1 MFERSNKFT
10 FYLTDYLSTEDMV
23 KAFIDKLFTNT
34 ITIEEDGT
42 EVVRYKYDG
51 YLIFA
56 HNFSRFDSIF
66 IFKLLVKYVFE
77 NGYTIEV
84 LKRDSDFINISIKS
98 TTHKF
103 EINLRDSYLLLLGSL
118 KNLAKSFK
126 VEDKGIFPYNFVN
139 DPSISLDYIG
149 KIPDINLI
157 SNVEVKEYER
167 YSKRFRNNWNLKV
180 ETVKYC
186 LLDCKVLHQILIKFS
201 KEIFK
206 EFGITLKYTPT
217 TSSLSLKTFI
227 TKFLTKN
234 MEIPIITGDQK
245 FIMTWGLINE
255 PETEYSIHQNILI
268 NNQTTFKEFWNIV
281 GPFIQDKYLTGTVS
295 YSTTIANRFKVL
307 VWDAN
312 QIKNKKI
319 KLTKTASN
327 VVTVE
332 MSEKEFNK
340 TNFSKSILGTTVR
353 GYHTSTENK
362 KLDKGRFIKP
372 L

>member
-1 MFERSNKFT
+1 MGVQREIKRIVLTASQDCICMFERSNKFT

-139 DPSISLDYIG
+139 DPSIS
-149 KIPDINLI
+149 
-157 SNVEVKEYER
+157 
-167 YSKRFRNNWNLKV
+167 
-180 ETVKYC
+180 
-186 LLDCKVLHQILIKFS
+186 
-201 KEIFK
+201 
-206 EFGITLKYTPT
+206 
-217 TSSLSLKTFI
+217 
-227 TKFLTKN
+227 
-234 MEIPIITGDQK
+234 
-245 FIMTWGLINE
+245 
-255 PETEYSIHQNILI
+255 
-268 NNQTTFKEFWNIV
+268 
-281 GPFIQDKYLTGTVS
+281 
-295 YSTTIANRFKVL
+295 
-307 VWDAN
+307 
-312 QIKNKKI
+312 
-319 KLTKTASN
+319 
-327 VVTVE
+327 
-332 MSEKEFNK
+332 
-340 TNFSKSILGTTVR
+340 
-353 GYHTSTENK
+353 
-362 KLDKGRFIKP
+362 
-372 L
+372 